1 MKIQN
6 LQTNLMLKLKS
17 IQNLLFRRKETILIT
32 SATSG
37 VGIAL
42 LDSLRGRRKSL
53 HIIGVCTD
61 LTAPFTHEFDLFL
74 KSPPT
79 FSKDFPRFIEDLC
92 LRHKAKLVITG
103 RDDDLSVLG
112 EFHDDPNSP
121 IVLQSGPGW
130 LVNIFRDKYLAH
142 NWCVERN
149 IEFAPS
155 VSTDDPNLEEKLN
168 SLISKSG
175 FPLILK
181 PRRGDGSRGI
191 FVLRDSEDVANA
203 ISLSDHV
210 IQSFMG
216 TMPSDNLEPDL
227 DFGIPLFW
235 NFPEVPQGVIVFV
248 IDSLNR
254 TGQFFTCLALHSQGI
269 VRNMRA
275 LNDPDLTNLASRIL
289 RELVSVGFHGVCGFS
304 VMKSKKG
311 VWHTIEINSRFS
323 GGTSSRKL
331 LGFDEV
337 AKTLNLFFPKE
348 IVKPLSKKSLVWNQ
362 INRMPRDLTPNTK

>member
-1 MKIQN
+1 
-6 LQTNLMLKLKS
+6 MLKFKLM
-17 IQNLLFRRKETILIT
+17 QNLLFRRKEAILIT

-53 HIIGVCTD
+53 YIIGVSTD
-61 LTAPFTHEFDLFL
+61 FTAPFTHEFDLFL
-74 KSPPT
+74 KSPST
-79 FSKDFPRFIEDLC
+79 FSADFPQFIEDVC
-92 LRHKAKLVITG
+92 LRYQVKLVITG

-112 EFHDDPNSP
+112 EFHDNPNSP

-142 NWCVERN
+142 NWCKERN

-155 VSTDDPNLEEKLN
+155 VSTDDPLLKEKLN
-168 SLISKSG
+168 SLIAESG

-181 PRRGDGSRGI
+181 PRRGDGSRGV

-203 ISLSDHV
+203 INLSDHV

-216 TMPSDNLEPDL
+216 TIPSDKLEPDL

-235 NFPEVPQGVIVFV
+235 NFPELRQGVIVFV
-248 IDSLNR
+248 IDKR
-254 TGQFFTCLALHSQGI
+254 KGTGEFFTCEALHSQGV
-269 VRNMRA
+269 VRSIRT
-275 LNDPDLTNLASRIL
+275 LNDPDLINLGSRIL
-289 RELVSVGFHGVCGFS
+289 RELVSVGFHGICGFS
-304 VMKSKKG
+304 VMKTNKEI
-311 VWHTIEINSRFS
+311 WHTIEINSRFT

-337 AKTLNLFFPKE
+337 AKTLNLFFPRK
-348 IVKPLSKKSLVWNQ
+348 IVKPLSKKSLVWQQ
-362 INRMPRDLTPNTK
+362 ISRMPRDLTPNTK

>member
-1 MKIQN
+1 MSMQ
-6 LQTNLMLKLKS
+6 S
-17 IQNLLFRRKETILIT
+17 FLFRRKEAILIT

-42 LDSLRGRRKSL
+42 LDSLHERRKAL
-53 HIIGVCTD
+53 YVIGASTD
-61 LTAPFTHEFDLFL
+61 FAAPFTDEFDLFL
-74 KSPPT
+74 KCPST
-79 FSKDFPRFIEDLC
+79 FSADFPQFIEDVC
-92 LRHKAKLVITG
+92 LRHKIKLVITG

-112 EFHDDPNSP
+112 EFHDNPNSP

-142 NWCVERN
+142 NWCIERN

-155 VSTDDPNLEEKLN
+155 VSTDDPLLKEKLN

-181 PRRGDGSRGI
+181 PRRGDGSRGV

-203 ISLSDHV
+203 INLSDHV

-216 TMPSDNLEPDL
+216 TIPSDKLEPDL

-235 NFPEVPQGVIVFV
+235 NFPEQPQGVVVFV
-248 IDSLNR
+248 IDSLKR
-254 TGQFFTCLALHSQGI
+254 TGEFFTCEALHSQGI
-269 VRNMRA
+269 VRNMRT
-275 LNDPDLTNLASRIL
+275 LNDPDLTKLGSLIL
-289 RELVSVGFHGVCGFS
+289 RELISVGFHGICGFS
-304 VMKSKKG
+304 VIKSNKG

-337 AKTLNLFFPKE
+337 AKTLNLFFSRE
-348 IVKPLSKKSLVWNQ
+348 IVKPLSKKSLVWKQ
-362 INRMPRDLTPNTK
+362 INRMPRDFTPNTK